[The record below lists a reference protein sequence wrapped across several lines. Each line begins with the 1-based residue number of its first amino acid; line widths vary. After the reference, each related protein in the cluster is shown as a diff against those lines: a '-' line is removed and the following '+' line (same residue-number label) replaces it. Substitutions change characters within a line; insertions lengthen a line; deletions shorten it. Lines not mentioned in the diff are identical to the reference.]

1 MISAHRQW
9 LTSAFSGQPLC
20 SQPILPKGVNSNYNP
35 HPPAV
40 TYCTWGFTPKEYGGV
55 MAFCAALSA
64 APVLH
69 WQKHPCSCCNAT
81 SSRRRKPVSSQTLR
95 EYTHFHSHHLFN
107 LPTEHEDSNRKHC
120 IESAC
125 LRVLQNS
132 YYLPFLFLNVSAQS
146 CSPLHP
152 STTLD
157 LNSLTSIRKLMNKQ
171 EMSISNN
178 LFKTN
183 KSKKPRTMKSVP

>member
-1 MISAHRQW
+1 MRSTERS
-9 LTSAFSGQPLC
+9 TS
-20 SQPILPKGVNSNYNP
+20 
-35 HPPAV
+35 
-40 TYCTWGFTPKEYGGV
+40 T
-55 MAFCAALSA
+55 ALA
-64 APVLH
+64 
-69 WQKHPCSCCNAT
+69 KT
-81 SSRRRKPVSSQTLR
+81 SSLLLQRYIFQEKEACELTNTLR

-107 LPTEHEDSNRKHC
+107 LPTEREDSNRKHC